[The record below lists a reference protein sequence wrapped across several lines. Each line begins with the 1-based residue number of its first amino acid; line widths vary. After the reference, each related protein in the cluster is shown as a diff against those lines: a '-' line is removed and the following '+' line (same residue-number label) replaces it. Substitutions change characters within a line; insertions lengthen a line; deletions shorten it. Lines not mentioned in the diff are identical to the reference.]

1 MNDSRSTEEEGPIA
15 DDENTSDRD
24 GRGDVHELDDHLAH
38 LNDLDMTWGFDP
50 DTFLQERRQQA
61 PAAGDAGNGKA
72 ETIGSS
78 QGGAVDA
85 FLAPAGR
92 AKSETIGS
100 SQGGAVDAFSF
111 LSERAKSDLSA
122 ASTAGTD
129 QGNGEDSPAILSG
142 RAAHELNDRGRLP
155 VIVRGRTRVQS
166 QRLEGG
172 QPLEQ
177 QQIMNPEVA
186 DALLVAAYEWAKSG
200 SILKSTSWTTQDAMA
215 MMAGRPVE
223 NKRELNACMT
233 SGFQIYVSIY
243 CTECRYHLRQINI
256 GNQPPPQS
264 AADATGPGV

>member
-92 AKSETIGS
+92 AKSKTIGS

-142 RAAHELNDRGRLP
+142 RAAHELNGWGRP
-155 VIVRGRTRVQS
+155 PATVRGRTRRHN
-166 QRLEGG
+166 QRLEGEK
-172 QPLEQ
+172 PPEQ
-177 QQIMNPEVA
+177 QQRMNPEVA
-186 DALLVAAYEWAKSG
+186 GALLAAAYEWTIPG
-200 SILKSTSWTTQDAMA
+200 SIMKCTYQTTAMA
-215 MMAGRPVE
+215 CWLEHLWRTKESNVCTPSCFPADVE
-223 NKRELNACMT
+223 
-233 SGFQIYVSIY
+233 
-243 CTECRYHLRQINI
+243 
-256 GNQPPPQS
+256 PPPQS
-264 AADATGPGV
+264 ATNVERSK